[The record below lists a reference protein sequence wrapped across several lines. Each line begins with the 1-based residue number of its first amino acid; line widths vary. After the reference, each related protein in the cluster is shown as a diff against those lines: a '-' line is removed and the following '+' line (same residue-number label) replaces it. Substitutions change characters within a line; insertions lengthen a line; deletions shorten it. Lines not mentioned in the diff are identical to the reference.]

1 MDSSTVKLLAPF
13 GVLIALVVFAITFVV
28 GLPVVVAAVAGVVVG
43 VTIAALLF
51 HQADSLVLKG
61 LRVQSADARTQPR
74 VLNVLDGLCDS
85 HGFRKPAVMIIDDSA
100 RNACGFGR
108 HEHHGTLALTSGLV
122 QSLDRLQLEGVLAR
136 ELTALADKSRPAATT
151 AVSLRRFL
159 PRRMGEAVVQR
170 VQGEERA
177 VRDDFEAV
185 RYTRYPPGLAAALA
199 AIDAGS
205 TTVAGANRAARHL
218 WIVDPTEDSSSDE
231 RARDPW
237 PVDVRVA
244 ALREL

>member
-13 GVLIALVVFAITFVV
+13 GVLIALVVFAVTFAV
-28 GLPVVVAAVAGVVVG
+28 GVPFVVAAVAGVVLG
-43 VTIAALLF
+43 VTIVVLLF

-85 HGFRKPAVMIIDDSA
+85 HGFRKPVVMIIDDHA

-108 HEHHGTLALTSGLV
+108 HAHHGTLALTSGLV
-122 QSLDRLQLEGVLAR
+122 ESLDRLQLEGVLAR
-136 ELTALADKSRPAATT
+136 ELTALSDKSRPAATT

-159 PRRMGEAVVQR
+159 PRRMGDAVVDR
-170 VQGEERA
+170 VQGAERA

-185 RYTRYPPGLAAALA
+185 GYTRYPPGLAAALA

-205 TTVAGANRAARHL
+205 TTVAGVNRATRHL
-218 WIVDPTEDSSSDE
+218 WIVDPTESSSTDE
-231 RARDPW
+231 RAGDPW

>member
-1 MDSSTVKLLAPF
+1 MDSSSVKLLAPF
-13 GVLIALVVFAITFVV
+13 GVLIALLVFVV
-28 GLPVVVAAVAGVVVG
+28 TFAVGAPLVVAAVAGAVLG
-43 VTIAALLF
+43 VTIIVLLF
-51 HQADSLVLKG
+51 HEADALVLKG
-61 LRVQSADARTQPR
+61 LRVHNADPRTQPR

-85 HGFRKPAVMIIDDSA
+85 HGFRKPVVVIVDDSA

-108 HEHHGTLALTSGLV
+108 RSHHGTLALTSGLLE
-122 QSLDRLQLEGVLAR
+122 SLDRLQLEGVLAR
-136 ELTALADKSRPAATT
+136 ELTALSAKSRPAATT

-159 PRRMGEAVVQR
+159 PRRMGDAVVQR

-199 AIDAGS
+199 TIDAGS
-205 TTVAGANRAARHL
+205 PAVAGVNRAARHL
-218 WIVDPTEDSSSDE
+218 WIVDPTESNDDHAADS
-231 RARDPW
+231 W
-237 PVDVRVA
+237 PVTLRVG

>member
-13 GVLIALVVFAITFVV
+13 GVLAAVVVFVITAVV
-28 GLPVVVAAVAGVVVG
+28 GVPIPVAAVAGVVVG
-43 VTIAALLF
+43 ITIAVLLF

-61 LRVQSADARTQPR
+61 LRVQIADARTQPR

-85 HGFRKPAVMIIDDSA
+85 HGFRKPVVLVIDDPA

-108 HEHHGTLALTSGLV
+108 RAHHGTLALTSGLV
-122 QSLDRLQLEGVLAR
+122 ESIDRLQLEGVLAR
-136 ELTALADKSRPAATT
+136 ELTALSDKSRPAATT

-159 PRRMGEAVVQR
+159 PRRMGNAVVGR

-199 AIDAGS
+199 TIAAG
-205 TTVAGANRAARHL
+205 TAAVAGVNQATRHL
-218 WIVDPTEDSSSDE
+218 WIVDPTDASSSDE
-231 RARDPW
+231 RVPEPW
-237 PVDVRVA
+237 PVTLRVA

>member
-1 MDSSTVKLLAPF
+1 MDSSSVKLLAPF
-13 GVLIALVVFAITFVV
+13 GVLIALIVFVV
-28 GLPVVVAAVAGVVVG
+28 TFAVGVPLVVAAVAGVVLG
-43 VTIAALLF
+43 VTIVVLLF
-51 HQADSLVLKG
+51 HQADALVLKG
-61 LRVQSADARTQPR
+61 LRVHNADTRTQPR

-85 HGFRKPAVMIIDDSA
+85 HGFRKPVVAIVEDPA

-108 HEHHGTLALTSGLV
+108 RSHHGTLALTSGLLE
-122 QSLDRLQLEGVLAR
+122 SLDRLQLEGVLAR
-136 ELTALADKSRPAATT
+136 ELTALSAKSRPAATT

-159 PRRMGEAVVQR
+159 PRRMGDAVVQR

-199 AIDAGS
+199 TIDAGS
-205 TTVAGANRAARHL
+205 PAVAGVNRAARHL
-218 WIVDPTEDSSSDE
+218 WIVDPAESSDD
-231 RARDPW
+231 RGADPW
-237 PVDVRVA
+237 PVTLRVD